1 MYGPAS
7 FQSHMCANFEE
18 IEKDSFRARKIE
30 DDKPILLV
38 MRSCKEYT
46 YVLLNASHSIS
57 LRSMGLTCKKSNK
70 VLTFQEAL
78 NLNKR

>member
-38 MRSCKEYT
+38 MRSCTTDDDGKHSCF
-46 YVLLNASHSIS
+46 VLFSQTHSAIP
-57 LRSMGLTCKKSNK
+57 
-70 VLTFQEAL
+70 
-78 NLNKR
+78 